1 LLASGQLFGISLE
14 EIAEPEPLH
23 QFVMP
28 GRVVTAGNPR
38 LENQIVFHR
47 ETRNQVELLK
57 HQAEPVAAQ
66 FRAPGIAEFADRRIG
81 QPDLAAIGGIEAC
94 DQVQERALAA
104 AGFTRQRD
112 AFARGDRQV
121 HPAQHGDLFAGRAV
135 ALGQAGHAKHPTGHT
150 GIAVGHARRWTDL
163 TMKIP

>member
-1 LLASGQLFGISLE
+1 
-14 EIAEPEPLH
+14 
-23 QFVMP
+23 M
-28 GRVVTAGNPR
+28 TAGNAR

-57 HQAEPVAAQ
+57 HQTEPVAAQ
-66 FRAPGIAEFADRRIG
+66 FRASGIVEFADLCIG
-81 QPDLAAIGGIEAC
+81 QPDLAGIGCIEPC

-104 AGFTRQRD
+104 AGFARQCD
-112 AFARGDRQV
+112 ALARGDREV
-121 HPAQHGDLFAGRAV
+121 HPAQHRDLFAGRAV
-135 ALGQAGHAKHPTGHT
+135 ALGQAGHMKHV